1 MPQIALPAA
10 LSPVLAT
17 ASAYPQLLAS
27 RRFVAAIRAGRRF
40 DPRLPLALRG
50 WCLRCATPCD
60 GQLLLEVVLVGF
72 GSWRRGARL
81 LRALAA
87 IASAAIKV
95 ALGLDPAL
103 IYADG
108 RDLLTF
114 ESGPLPPVEPVR
126 GGNPVRV
133 WQGERPGG
141 PSLPPEAPT
150 VPDIPAVPSPAPSS
164 PPRPIGYLTRSVSGI
179 PSTRQP
185 LATSHQKLAAG
196 ATRRCG

>member
-17 ASAYPQLLAS
+17 TSAYPQLPAS

-60 GQLLLEVVLVGF
+60 GQLLLIIALVGF
-72 GSWRRGARL
+72 RTMPWRRGARL
-81 LRALAA
+81 VQALAA
-87 IASAAIKV
+87 LAYAAVKV
-95 ALGLDPAL
+95 GLGLAPKL

-114 ESGPLPPVEPVR
+114 EGGPLSPMVEPVR
-126 GGNPVRV
+126 IGSSRV
-133 WQGERPGG
+133 WKGDRPGG
-141 PSLPPEAPT
+141 LSLRPSVDPAAPAAPDRPKLPCGT
-150 VPDIPAVPSPAPSS
+150 I
-164 PPRPIGYLTRSVSGI
+164 LTRVRI
-179 PSTRQP
+179 
-185 LATSHQKLAAG
+185 
-196 ATRRCG
+196 